1 MFERLKNKWNIK
13 SNVQLVIILLVFTIT
28 GSLSLKVT
36 KPILD
41 FIGINPQRFDEL
53 FLGNIVYFIIRVIV
67 LFPIYQILLIIIGS
81 LFFQHTFFKNFVLKT
96 MKKMKLIS
104 KLYR

>member
-13 SNVQLVIILLVFTIT
+13 SNVQLVIILIVFTIT

-36 KPILD
+36 KPTLD

-96 MKKMKLIS
+96 MKKMKLVS
-104 KLYR
+104 K

>member
-13 SNVQLVIILLVFTIT
+13 SNIQLVIILLVFTIT

-36 KPILD
+36 KPTLY
-41 FIGINPQRFDEL
+41 FIGINPQRFDEF

-104 KLYR
+104 K